1 MWQLIQDNFISH
13 YHEYIGDLHHMLVA
27 VDSSS
32 RYLSPCTQALLDIL
46 IPQSYPD
53 MCVDTFVSTAAEHKY

>member
-27 VDSSS
+27 
-32 RYLSPCTQALLDIL
+32 LSKIQ
-46 IPQSYPD
+46 
-53 MCVDTFVSTAAEHKY
+53 TFVFSWTPLIYTIYTLTAEDITGEDEGAPHIVWTH